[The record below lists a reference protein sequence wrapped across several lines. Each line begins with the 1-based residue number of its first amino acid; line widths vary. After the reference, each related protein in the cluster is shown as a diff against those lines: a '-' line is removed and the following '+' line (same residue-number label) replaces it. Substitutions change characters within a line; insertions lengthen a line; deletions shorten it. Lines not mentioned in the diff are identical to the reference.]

1 MPGAPLTDKQE
12 AFCREYLVDLCG
24 SKAAVRAGYSAK
36 CAKQQADILFN
47 DPRIKA
53 RVESLIAEREKRVE
67 FTADEVLHDLADMWR
82 ADVNDVCELR
92 RTCCRHCH
100 GEGFLYQRTSS
111 ELERDRKKH
120 RIESAKRE
128 EKGEAPLA
136 EFQELGGEGYDARR
150 DPVEDCPECF
160 GEGVERAFF
169 KDTRKLKGGALKLF
183 SGIKQTRDGFEIK
196 LLDRA
201 KLFELAMKHFGMLI
215 DRKELSGPNGGP
227 IPIDKPLEDMTEDE
241 LDLLLARAKTRESAA
256 SS

>member
-1 MPGAPLTDKQE
+1 VAKLTPKQE

-24 SKAAVRAGYSAK
+24 AKAAVRAGYSPRS
-36 CAKQQADILFN
+36 AKQAALELLGNPEIQGNVRALMDE
-47 DPRIKA
+47 RAA
-53 RVESLIAEREKRVE
+53 RVR
-67 FTADEVLHDLADMWR
+67 FDADEILRDLADMWR

-111 ELERDRKKH
+111 EMERDRKKH

-136 EFQELGGEGYDARR
+136 EFQELGGEGYDARM

-201 KLFELAMKHFGMLI
+201 KLFELAMRHFGLLS
-215 DRKELSGPNGGP
+215 DKLDVTSGGEPVKGYVVVDPAKEIFAG
-227 IPIDKPLEDMTEDE
+227 
-241 LDLLLARAKTRESAA
+241 SAPPE
-256 SS
+256 